1 MKITNQEIINI
12 FEALDSLGNKELP
25 ILLTYRV
32 VDNLDKLL
40 KAYEVYRKAMLKAK
54 NNEEI
59 QELLNIEREVDLESF
74 SKQELV
80 EAGVT
85 LTPVQLIRLR
95 RLIDG

>member
-12 FEALDSLGNKELP
+12 SEALDSLGNKELP